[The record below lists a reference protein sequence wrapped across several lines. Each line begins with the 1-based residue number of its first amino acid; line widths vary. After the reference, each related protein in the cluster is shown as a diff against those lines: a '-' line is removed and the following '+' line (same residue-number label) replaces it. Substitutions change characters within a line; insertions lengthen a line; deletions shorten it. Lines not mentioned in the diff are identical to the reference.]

1 MDYNGFRH
9 KLEDFLANKLEE
21 REAILLR
28 EHLNTCCACTMIL
41 EDVQATFV
49 PLDRLGHETALEG
62 EVSIEGYRI
71 IERLGKGGMGAVYRA
86 VQLSLE
92 RDVALKVLSKELA
105 KNETLI
111 QRFEREAQAAA
122 RLSHPNLIGVYDF
135 GKAGETYFISMEV
148 IDGKTVYQLIR
159 ERGRLEARRC
169 LEIAL
174 RVAEALDYASESAG
188 IIHRDIKP
196 ENIMIDSIGE
206 VKIADMGLA
215 KEVGEGKEL
224 GGGITM
230 VGERL
235 GTPYYMSPEQIR
247 ETKSVDHR
255 ADIYSLG
262 ATLFHMLTGRR
273 PFAGKTVVETMKLVL
288 ENNAEFADEEREY
301 VPAAVRRLV
310 LEMIEKNVK
319 HRIQKWRQVT
329 RKINGLLAT
338 GLRGPIKKHR

>member
-9 KLEDFLANKLEE
+9 KLEDFLADKLEE

-28 EHLNTCCACTMIL
+28 EHLNTCRACTMIL

-49 PLDRLGHETALEG
+49 PPDRLDHETALEG

-71 IERLGKGGMGAVYRA
+71 VERLGKGGMGAVYRA

-135 GKAGETYFISMEV
+135 GKAGETYYISMEV

-174 RVAEALDYASESAG
+174 RVAEALDYASASAG

-215 KEVGEGKEL
+215 KEVGGGKEP

-235 GTPYYMSPEQIR
+235 GTPFYMSPEQIR

-288 ENNAEFADEEREY
+288 ENKAEFADKEREY

-310 LEMIEKNVK
+310 LEMMEKNVK
-319 HRIQKWRQVT
+319 HRIQKWKQVT
-329 RKINGLLAT
+329 RKIDGLLAT